1 MSPAAIPRAWGVP
14 AELRAGSETCPMPSR
29 TEELGAERPKS
40 QRGAEKRK
48 ERSAAADGKSPSPAE
63 HAAYLQALTENN
75 PLGIVVL
82 DLQHRV
88 LMCNPAFETLFG
100 YQQSEILGAELDSL
114 LAPGEFD
121 EGSGGVDAA
130 VDRGK
135 RGAGESKAAAKQR
148 IARGCADSGS
158 SDFG

>member
-1 MSPAAIPRAWGVP
+1 MGCTCG
-14 AELRAGSETCPMPSR
+14 LCAGPEPCPMPSR

-40 QRGAEKRK
+40 QRRAEKQK
-48 ERSAAADGKSPSPAE
+48 AGSVGSDGKTLCPAE

-100 YQQSEILGAELDSL
+100 YQQSEILGADLDSL
-114 LAPGEFD
+114 LAPH
-121 EGSGGVDAA
+121 
-130 VDRGK
+130 
-135 RGAGESKAAAKQR
+135 GAMKEAAALTRRSNAGHVVREKAKR
-148 IARGCADSGS
+148 LRSDGS
-158 SDFG
+158 LVDVQILGVPISA